1 MAVVGQFEDGLLMHK
16 TGLSVRLRK
25 VPTPLGGLALG
36 IASLG
41 SLWAFVLPLYAE
53 WFKLASAFVGG
64 LLILA
69 IILKFVTNPDLFR
82 EDLAHPVISSVMPTC
97 AMAAMVIAQS
107 LLSVLPVFAKGL
119 WLLAVIAHLLLFIG
133 FTVHRLIDFRLHHMV
148 PSWFVPPVGII
159 VAAVSSAGM
168 GHEKLVFMLFVF
180 GLCCYFIK
188 LPVMLYRLVFRE
200 TIPDAALPTF
210 AIMAA
215 PASLSLAGYLSI
227 TNQPNYLL
235 VAVLLPLAIF
245 MTSLVYVAFVRL
257 LRLPF
262 SPGYAAFTFP
272 MVIGATALFKL
283 ADILNQQGFQKVCD
297 VINNLA
303 GFELLVAT
311 VIVFYVAL
319 RYLWFYFS
327 PRHP

>member
-1 MAVVGQFEDGLLMHK
+1 MRK
-16 TGLSVRLRK
+16 TGLSVRLRN

-41 SLWAFVLPLYAE
+41 ALWALVLPGYAE
-53 WFKLASAFVGG
+53 WFKLSSALVAS
-64 LLILA
+64 LLVLA
-69 IILKFVTNPDLFR
+69 IFFKFVSNPGLFR
-82 EDLAHPVISSVMPTC
+82 EDLAHPVASSVMPTC
-97 AMAAMVIAQS
+97 AMASMVIAQS
-107 LLSVLPVFAKGL
+107 LLSVMPVFAKGL
-119 WLLAVIAHLLLFIG
+119 WLLAVITHLLLFIG
-133 FTVHRLIDFRLHHMV
+133 FTVHRLIDFQLHHMV

-159 VAAVSSAGM
+159 VAAVTSAGM
-168 GHEKLVFMLFVF
+168 GHEKLVFMLFIF

-188 LPVMLYRLVFRE
+188 LPVMLYRLIFRE

-283 ADILNQQGFQKVCD
+283 ADILHQQGYQKVCE

>member
-1 MAVVGQFEDGLLMHK
+1 MAVVIQSEDDLPMSK
-16 TGLSVRLRK
+16 TALSVRLRK

-41 SLWAFVLPLYAE
+41 AVWALVLPALAD
-53 WFKLASAFVGG
+53 WFKLSSALVASLMV
-64 LLILA
+64 LA
-69 IILKFVTNPDLFR
+69 IILKFLNNPGLFWA
-82 EDLAHPVISSVMPTC
+82 DLADPVVSSVLPTC
-97 AMAAMVIAQS
+97 AMASMVIAQS
-107 LLSVLPVFAKGL
+107 LLPVAPDFARGL
-119 WLLAVIAHLLLFIG
+119 WLLAVVAHLLLFVG
-133 FTVHRLIDFRLHHMV
+133 FTVHRFIDFHLHQMV

-159 VAAVSSAGM
+159 VAAVTSPGM
-168 GHEKLVFMLFVF
+168 GHGGLVFTLFIF
-180 GLCCYFIK
+180 GLCCYLIK
-188 LPVMLYRLVFRE
+188 LPVMLYRLIFRE
-200 TIPDAALPTF
+200 KIPDAALPTF

-227 TNQPNYLL
+227 TDQPNYLL

-245 MTSLVYVAFVRL
+245 MTSLVYVGFARL

-283 ADILNQQGFQKVCD
+283 AETLHQQGHQNICD

-311 VIVFYVAL
+311 VIVLYVAL
-319 RYLWFYFS
+319 RYLWYYFS
-327 PRHP
+327 PRHS

>member
-1 MAVVGQFEDGLLMHK
+1 MAVSQLEVGLQMRK
-16 TGLSVRLRK
+16 TGLSVRLRN

-41 SLWAFVLPLYAE
+41 ALWALVLPGYAE
-53 WFKLASAFVGG
+53 WFKLSSALVAS
-64 LLILA
+64 LLVLA
-69 IILKFVTNPDLFR
+69 IFFKFVSNPGLFR
-82 EDLAHPVISSVMPTC
+82 EDLAHPVASSVMPTC
-97 AMAAMVIAQS
+97 AMASMVIAQS
-107 LLSVLPVFAKGL
+107 LLSVMPVFAKGL
-119 WLLAVIAHLLLFIG
+119 WLLAVITHLLLFIG
-133 FTVHRLIDFRLHHMV
+133 FTVHRLIDFQLHHMV

-159 VAAVSSAGM
+159 VAAVTSAGM
-168 GHEKLVFMLFVF
+168 GHEKLVFMLFIF

-188 LPVMLYRLVFRE
+188 LPVMLYRLIFRE

-283 ADILNQQGFQKVCD
+283 ADILHQQGYQKVCE

>member
-1 MAVVGQFEDGLLMHK
+1 MTVVSQLEDGLPMRK
-16 TGLSVRLRK
+16 TGLSVRLRN

-41 SLWAFVLPLYAE
+41 AVWALALPGYAE
-53 WFKLASAFVGG
+53 WFKLSSALLAS
-64 LLILA
+64 LLVLA
-69 IILKFVTNPDLFR
+69 IVAKFISNPELFR
-82 EDLAHPVISSVMPTC
+82 EDLAHPVASSVMPTC
-97 AMAAMVIAQS
+97 AMASMVIAQS
-107 LLSVLPVFAKGL
+107 LLSVMPVFAKGL

-133 FTVHRLIDFRLHHMV
+133 FTVHRLIDFQLHHMV

-159 VAAVSSAGM
+159 VAAVTSAGM
-168 GHEKLVFMLFVF
+168 GHENLVFMLFVF

-188 LPVMLYRLVFRE
+188 LPVMLYRLIFRE

-283 ADILNQQGFQKVCD
+283 ADILNQQGYQKVCD

-311 VIVFYVAL
+311 VIVTYVAL

-327 PRHP
+327 PRHS

>member
-1 MAVVGQFEDGLLMHK
+1 MAVSQLEVGLQMRK
-16 TGLSVRLRK
+16 TGLSVRLRN

-41 SLWAFVLPLYAE
+41 AVWALVLPGYAE
-53 WFKLASAFVGG
+53 WFKLSSALVAS
-64 LLILA
+64 LLVLA
-69 IILKFVTNPDLFR
+69 IFFKFVSNPGLFR
-82 EDLAHPVISSVMPTC
+82 EDLAHPVASSVMPTC
-97 AMAAMVIAQS
+97 AMASMVIAQS
-107 LLSVLPVFAKGL
+107 LLSVMPVFAKGL
-119 WLLAVIAHLLLFIG
+119 WLLAVITHLLLFIG
-133 FTVHRLIDFRLHHMV
+133 FTVHRLIDFQLHHMV

-159 VAAVSSAGM
+159 VAAVTSAGM
-168 GHEKLVFMLFVF
+168 GHEKLVFMLFIF

-188 LPVMLYRLVFRE
+188 LPVMLYRLIFRE

-245 MTSLVYVAFVRL
+245 MTSLVYIAFIRL

-283 ADILNQQGFQKVCD
+283 ADILHQQGYQKVCE

>member
-41 SLWAFVLPLYAE
+41 SLWAFVLPMYSE
-53 WFKLASAFVGG
+53 WFTLTSALIGG
-64 LLILA
+64 FLVLA

-82 EDLAHPVISSVMPTC
+82 DDLAHPVISSVMPTC
-97 AMAAMVIAQS
+97 AMATMVVAQS
-107 LLSVLPVFAKGL
+107 LLSIMPWFAKGL
-119 WLLAVIAHLLLFIG
+119 WLLAVVAHLLLFVG

-159 VAAVSSAGM
+159 VAAVTSAGM
-168 GHEKLVFMLFVF
+168 GHEKLVFLLFVF
-180 GLCCYFIK
+180 GLGCYFLK
-188 LPVMLYRLVFRE
+188 LPVMLYRLIFRE
-200 TIPDAALPTF
+200 AIPDAALPTF

-227 TNQPNYLL
+227 TDQPDYML

-283 ADILNQQGFQKVCD
+283 ADILYQQGYYEVCD

-303 GFELLVAT
+303 GFELLIAT
-311 VIVFYVAL
+311 VIVFYVAV
-319 RYLWFYFS
+319 RYLWFYLS
-327 PRHP
+327 PRHS